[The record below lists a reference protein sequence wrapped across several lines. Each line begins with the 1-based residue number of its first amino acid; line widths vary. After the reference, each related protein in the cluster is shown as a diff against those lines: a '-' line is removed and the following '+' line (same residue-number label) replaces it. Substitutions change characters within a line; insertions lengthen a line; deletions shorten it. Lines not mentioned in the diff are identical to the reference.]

1 MFDIDIALLLVSLI
15 LIPEMRWQAGH
26 GQSGK
31 DQYDAIDRRRV
42 RDLGC
47 EPKGFSLQHQLAAV
61 CNIVTSA
68 TLSGAHAPALSLQ
81 FNISWLAGLG

>member
-1 MFDIDIALLLVSLI
+1 MAS
-15 LIPEMRWQAGH
+15 GH

-47 EPKGFSLQHQLAAV
+47 EPKGLVYNTNSQRF